1 MSIELR
7 HLRYFIAVAE
17 ELHFGRAAERL
28 HISQPPL
35 SQQIQIL
42 EEKINAKLLERN
54 NRNVS
59 LTPAGTMFLKEA
71 YQILSQVDAAAI
83 KAARMEKGE
92 LGELS
97 IGFTSTTP
105 FMHKVTMS
113 LRQYRE
119 TYPDVSIHM
128 HQMNT
133 KQQIAP
139 LITGRIDIGIMRNT
153 LLPEQLDYQLL
164 FKEPFMVAVYEGH
177 PLLEFEN
184 TGIDIKQL
192 AKYPLVFFEREVGTA
207 LYDEIS
213 QLLASAGVV
222 PTISQE
228 AGEAMTILGLVSAG
242 MGISIITESF
252 TRMKID
258 GVRYI
263 KLANIKTVS
272 EVWLVYNTRRVLP
285 AAAKKLTNLL
295 LANIVGTL
303 K

>member
-1 MSIELR
+1 MNIELR

-35 SQQIQIL
+35 SQQIQAL
-42 EEKINAKLLERN
+42 EEQIHAKLLERN
-54 NRNVS
+54 NRNVA
-59 LTPAGTMFLKEA
+59 LTPAGNMFLKEA
-71 YQILSQVDAAAI
+71 YQILSQVDAAAT

-119 TYPDVSIHM
+119 AYPEVSIHM

-139 LITGRIDIGIMRNT
+139 LITGRIDMGIMRNT
-153 LLPEQLDYQLL
+153 ILPEQLDYQLL
-164 FKEPFMVAVYEGH
+164 FKESFMVAVYEGH
-177 PLLEFEN
+177 PLLEYEKQ
-184 TGIDIKQL
+184 GIDIQQL
-192 AKYPLVFFEREVGTA
+192 ANYPLIFFEREVGTA
-207 LYDEIS
+207 LYDEINR
-213 QLLASAGVV
+213 LLTSAGIV
-222 PTISQE
+222 PKISQE

-252 TRMKID
+252 TRMKVD
-258 GVRYI
+258 GVRYV
-263 KLANIKTVS
+263 KLTNIEASS
-272 EVWLVYNTRRVLP
+272 EVWLVYNTRRTLP
-285 AAAKKLTNLL
+285 AVAKKLTHLL
-295 LANIVGTL
+295 ISNIVG

>member
-1 MSIELR
+1 MMSIELR

-35 SQQIQIL
+35 SQQIQAL
-42 EEKINAKLLERN
+42 EEQINAKLLERN
-54 NRNVS
+54 NRNVA
-59 LTPAGTMFLKEA
+59 LTPAGAMFLKEA
-71 YQILSQVDAAAI
+71 YQILSQVDAAAT

-119 TYPDVSIHM
+119 AYPEVSIHM

-139 LITGRIDIGIMRNT
+139 LITGRIDMGIMRNT
-153 LLPEQLDYQLL
+153 VLPEQLDYQLL
-164 FKEPFMVAVYEGH
+164 FRESFMVAVYEGH
-177 PLLEFEN
+177 PLLEFEEQ
-184 TGIDIKQL
+184 GVDIQQL
-192 AKYPLVFFEREVGTA
+192 ANYPLIFFEREVGTA

-213 QLLASAGVV
+213 RLLSSAGVI
-222 PTISQE
+222 PKISQE

-263 KLANIKTVS
+263 KLSNIEASS
-272 EVWLVYNTRRVLP
+272 EVWLVYNTRRTLP
-285 AAAKKLTNLL
+285 AVAKKLTHLL
-295 LANIVGTL
+295 ISNIVG

>member
-35 SQQIQIL
+35 SQQIQVL
-42 EEKINAKLLERN
+42 EEHIHAKLLERN
-54 NRNVS
+54 NRNVA

-71 YQILSQVDAAAI
+71 YQILSQVDAAST

-119 TYPDVSIHM
+119 TYPEVSIHM

-139 LITGRIDIGIMRNT
+139 LVTGRIDMGIMRNT
-153 LLPEQLDYQLL
+153 VLPEQLDYQLL
-164 FKEPFMVAVYEGH
+164 FKESFMVAVYEGH
-177 PLLEFEN
+177 PLLEYEKQ
-184 TGIDIKQL
+184 GIDIQQL
-192 AKYPLVFFEREVGTA
+192 ANYPLIFFEREVGTA
-207 LYDEIS
+207 LYDEINR
-213 QLLASAGVV
+213 LLASAGIV
-222 PTISQE
+222 PKISQE

-252 TRMKID
+252 TRMKVD
-258 GVRYI
+258 GVRYV
-263 KLANIKTVS
+263 KLTNIEASS
-272 EVWLVYNTRRVLP
+272 EVWLVYNTRRTLP
-285 AAAKKLTNLL
+285 AVAKKLTHLL
-295 LANIVGTL
+295 ISNIVG

>member
-1 MSIELR
+1 MTIELR

-35 SQQIQIL
+35 SQQIQAL
-42 EEKINAKLLERN
+42 EEHIHAKLLERN
-54 NRNVS
+54 NRNVA

-71 YQILSQVDAAAI
+71 YQILSQVDAAST

-119 TYPDVSIHM
+119 TYPEVSIHM

-139 LITGRIDIGIMRNT
+139 LVTGRIDMGIMRNT
-153 LLPEQLDYQLL
+153 VLPEQLDYQLL
-164 FKEPFMVAVYEGH
+164 FKESFMVAVYEGH
-177 PLLEFEN
+177 PLLEYEKQ
-184 TGIDIKQL
+184 GIDIQQL
-192 AKYPLVFFEREVGTA
+192 ANYPLIFFEREVGTA
-207 LYDEIS
+207 LYDEINR
-213 QLLASAGVV
+213 LLASAGIV
-222 PTISQE
+222 PKISQE

-252 TRMKID
+252 TRMKVD
-258 GVRYI
+258 GVRYV
-263 KLANIKTVS
+263 KLTNIEASS
-272 EVWLVYNTRRVLP
+272 EVWLVYNTRRTLP
-285 AAAKKLTNLL
+285 AVAKKLTHLL
-295 LANIVGTL
+295 ISNIVG

>member
-35 SQQIQIL
+35 SQQIQSL
-42 EEKINAKLLERN
+42 EEKVHAKLLERN
-54 NRNVS
+54 NRNVA

-71 YQILSQVDAAAI
+71 YQILSQVDAAST

-105 FMHKVTMS
+105 FMHRVTMS

-119 TYPDVSIHM
+119 TYPEVSIHM

-139 LITGRIDIGIMRNT
+139 LVTGRIDMGIMRNT
-153 LLPEQLDYQLL
+153 VLPEQLDYQLL

-177 PLLEFEN
+177 PLLEYEKQ
-184 TGIDIKQL
+184 GIDIQQL
-192 AKYPLVFFEREVGTA
+192 ANYPLIFFEREVGTA
-207 LYDEIS
+207 LYDEINR
-213 QLLASAGVV
+213 LLTSAGIV
-222 PTISQE
+222 PKISQE

-252 TRMKID
+252 TRMKVD
-258 GVRYI
+258 GVRYV
-263 KLANIKTVS
+263 KLTNIEASS
-272 EVWLVYNTRRVLP
+272 EVWLVYNTRRTLP
-285 AAAKKLTNLL
+285 AVAKKLAHLL
-295 LANIVGTL
+295 ISNIVG

>member
-1 MSIELR
+1 MNIELR

-35 SQQIQIL
+35 SQQIQAL
-42 EEKINAKLLERN
+42 EEHIHAKLLERN
-54 NRNVS
+54 NRNVA
-59 LTPAGTMFLKEA
+59 LTPAGNMFLKEA
-71 YQILSQVDAAAI
+71 YQILSQVDAAAT

-119 TYPDVSIHM
+119 AYPEVSIHM

-139 LITGRIDIGIMRNT
+139 LITGRIDMGIMRNT
-153 LLPEQLDYQLL
+153 ILPEQLDYQLL
-164 FKEPFMVAVYEGH
+164 FKESFMVAVYEGH
-177 PLLEFEN
+177 PLLEYEKQ
-184 TGIDIKQL
+184 GIDIQL
-192 AKYPLVFFEREVGTA
+192 LANYPLIFFEREVGTA
-207 LYDEIS
+207 LYDEINR
-213 QLLASAGVV
+213 LLTSAGIV
-222 PTISQE
+222 PKISQE

-252 TRMKID
+252 TRMKVD
-258 GVRYI
+258 GVRYV
-263 KLANIKTVS
+263 KLTNIEASS
-272 EVWLVYNTRRVLP
+272 EVWLVYNTRRTLP
-285 AAAKKLTNLL
+285 AVAKKLTHLL
-295 LANIVGTL
+295 ISNIVG

>member
-1 MSIELR
+1 MNIELR

-35 SQQIQIL
+35 SQQIQAL
-42 EEKINAKLLERN
+42 EEHIHAKLLERN
-54 NRNVS
+54 NRNVA
-59 LTPAGTMFLKEA
+59 LTPAGNMFLKEA
-71 YQILSQVDAAAI
+71 YQILSQVDAAAT

-119 TYPDVSIHM
+119 AYPEVSIHM

-139 LITGRIDIGIMRNT
+139 LITGRIDMGIMRNT
-153 LLPEQLDYQLL
+153 ILPEQLDYQLL
-164 FKEPFMVAVYEGH
+164 FKESFMVAVYEGH
-177 PLLEFEN
+177 PLLEYEKQ
-184 TGIDIKQL
+184 GIDIQQL
-192 AKYPLVFFEREVGTA
+192 ANYPLIFFEREVGTA
-207 LYDEIS
+207 LYDEINR
-213 QLLASAGVV
+213 LLTSAGIV
-222 PTISQE
+222 PKISQE

-252 TRMKID
+252 TRMKVD
-258 GVRYI
+258 GVRYV
-263 KLANIKTVS
+263 KLTNIEASS
-272 EVWLVYNTRRVLP
+272 EVWLVYNTRRTLP
-285 AAAKKLTNLL
+285 AVAKKLTHLL
-295 LANIVGTL
+295 ISNIVG

>member
-1 MSIELR
+1 MAIELR

-35 SQQIQIL
+35 SQQIQSL
-42 EEKINAKLLERN
+42 EEQINAKLLERN

-59 LTPAGTMFLKEA
+59 LTAAGNMFLKEA
-71 YQILSQVDAAAI
+71 YQILSQVDAAAS
-83 KAARMEKGE
+83 KAERMEKGE

-105 FMHKVTMS
+105 FMNKVTMS

-119 TYPDVSIHM
+119 SFPEVGIHM

-139 LITGRIDIGIMRNT
+139 LLTGRIDIGIMRNT
-153 LLPEQLDYQLL
+153 VLPEQLDYRLL

-177 PLLEFEN
+177 PLLKYEN
-184 TGIDIKQL
+184 IGVDISLL
-192 AKYPLVFFEREVGTA
+192 ADYPLVFFEREVGTA
-207 LYDEIS
+207 LYDEINN
-213 QLLASAGVV
+213 LLKSAGVT
-222 PTISQE
+222 PKIAQE

-258 GVRYI
+258 GVKYI
-263 KLANIKTVS
+263 KFSNIGAVS
-272 EVWLVYNTRRVLP
+272 EVWLVYNTRRALP
-285 AAAKKLTNLL
+285 AAAKKLTDMLIK
-295 LANIVGTL
+295 NIVG
-303 K
+303 

>member
-1 MSIELR
+1 MAIELR

-17 ELHFGRAAERL
+17 ELHFGRAADRL

-35 SQQIQIL
+35 SQQIQSL
-42 EEKINAKLLERN
+42 EEQINAKLLERN

-59 LTPAGTMFLKEA
+59 LTPAGNMFLKEA
-71 YQILSQVDAAAI
+71 YQILAQVDAAAT

-105 FMHKVTMS
+105 FMNKVTMS

-119 TYPDVSIHM
+119 SYPEVAIHM

-133 KQQIAP
+133 KQQLAP
-139 LITGRIDIGIMRNT
+139 LLTGRIDIGIMRNT
-153 LLPEQLDYQLL
+153 ELPEQLNYQLL

-177 PLLEFEN
+177 PLLKYEK
-184 TGIDIKQL
+184 TGVDIHLL
-192 AKYPLVFFEREVGTA
+192 AEYPLVFFEREVGTA
-207 LYDEIS
+207 LYDEIHN
-213 QLLASAGVV
+213 LLTSAGVT
-222 PTISQE
+222 PKISQE

-258 GVRYI
+258 GVKYI
-263 KLANIKTVS
+263 RFSNIEAAS
-272 EVWLVYNTRRVLP
+272 EVWLVYNTRRALP
-285 AAAKKLTNLL
+285 AAAKKLTELL
-295 LANIVGTL
+295 IENIVC
-303 K
+303 

>member
-1 MSIELR
+1 MAIELR

-35 SQQIQIL
+35 SQQIQSL
-42 EEKINAKLLERN
+42 EEQINAKLLERN

-59 LTPAGTMFLKEA
+59 LTPAGNMFLKEA
-71 YQILSQVDAAAI
+71 YQILSQVDAAAS
-83 KAARMEKGE
+83 KAERMEKGE

-105 FMHKVTMS
+105 FMNKVTMS

-119 TYPDVSIHM
+119 SYPEVGIHM

-139 LITGRIDIGIMRNT
+139 LLTGRIDIGIMRNT
-153 LLPEQLDYQLL
+153 TLPEQLDYRLL

-177 PLLEFEN
+177 PLLQYEK
-184 TGIDIKQL
+184 TGVDISLL
-192 AKYPLVFFEREVGTA
+192 ADYPLVFFEREVGTA
-207 LYDEIS
+207 LYDEINN
-213 QLLASAGVV
+213 LLTSAGVT
-222 PTISQE
+222 PKIAQE

-258 GVRYI
+258 GVKYI
-263 KLANIKTVS
+263 KFSNIGAVS
-272 EVWLVYNTRRVLP
+272 EVWLVYNARRALP
-285 AAAKKLTNLL
+285 TAAKKLTDLL
-295 LANIVGTL
+295 IKNIVG
-303 K
+303 

>member
-35 SQQIQIL
+35 SQQIQAL
-42 EEKINAKLLERN
+42 EEHIHAKLLERN
-54 NRNVS
+54 NRNVA

-71 YQILSQVDAAAI
+71 YQILSQVDAAST

-119 TYPDVSIHM
+119 TYPEVSIHM

-139 LITGRIDIGIMRNT
+139 LVTGRIDMGIMRNT
-153 LLPEQLDYQLL
+153 VLPEQLDYQLL
-164 FKEPFMVAVYEGH
+164 FKESFMVAVYEGH
-177 PLLEFEN
+177 PLLEYEKQ
-184 TGIDIKQL
+184 GIDIQQL
-192 AKYPLVFFEREVGTA
+192 ANYPLIFFEREVGTA
-207 LYDEIS
+207 LYDEINR
-213 QLLASAGVV
+213 LLASAGIV
-222 PTISQE
+222 PKISQE

-252 TRMKID
+252 TRMKVD
-258 GVRYI
+258 GVRYV
-263 KLANIKTVS
+263 KLTNIEASS
-272 EVWLVYNTRRVLP
+272 EVWLVYNTRRTLP
-285 AAAKKLTNLL
+285 AVAKKLTHLL
-295 LANIVGTL
+295 ISNIVG

>member
-1 MSIELR
+1 MTIELR

-35 SQQIQIL
+35 SQQIQSL
-42 EEKINAKLLERN
+42 EGEVNAKLLERN

-59 LTPAGTMFLKEA
+59 LTPAGNMFLKEA
-71 YQILSQVDAAAI
+71 YQILSQVEAAAT
-83 KAARMEKGE
+83 KAARIEKGE

-105 FMHKVTMS
+105 FMNKVTMS

-119 TYPDVSIHM
+119 SFPHM

-139 LITGRIDIGIMRNT
+139 LLTGRIDIGIMRNAV
-153 LLPEQLDYQLL
+153 LPEQLDYQLL
-164 FKEPFMVAVYEGH
+164 FKESFMVAVYEGH
-177 PLLEFEN
+177 PLLKYEE
-184 TGIDIKQL
+184 TGIDIHLL
-192 AKYPLVFFEREVGTA
+192 ADYPLVFFEREVGTA

-213 QLLASAGVV
+213 HLLSSAGVT
-222 PTISQE
+222 PRISQE

-258 GVRYI
+258 GVKYI
-263 KLANIKTVS
+263 KFSNIDATS
-272 EVWLVYNTRRVLP
+272 EVWLVYNTRRALP

-295 LANIVGTL
+295 IKNIVG
-303 K
+303 